1 MAVKKVPTKKTP
13 VKRRSPV
20 RVVTQK
26 ESSAGFH
33 FYNLHQCCQRK
44 FYIKY
49 ICRLTPMFV
58 APPLVQGSAF
68 HEAKEVYYKT
78 GVTKKAVD
86 VAVAFIKKNQSTLE
100 FKEDYDKILYRVPI
114 LILRWIERFG
124 EYDRKIYKFVAIERH
139 FKVVL
144 PHVDGVPDITV
155 TIKPD
160 AIVQEKGSKDIYIM
174 ETKTSGFQIETT
186 NMGVQTGD
194 QATSYIYAVQKNL
207 KKEVRGVIPDI
218 AYWNKNAKS
227 EDNIQI
233 VRGDI
238 VIRKDRDLEVWEKSV
253 RQEFLEIS
261 QKVEAL
267 KKGYDED
274 ALFRRNTFYC
284 MSYGKPCEF
293 ANICRM
299 PLKPGM
305 DLPYG
310 FARYAHKKGENLG
323 THTLDNTIGIS

>member
-1 MAVKKVPTKKTP
+1 MAVKKAP

-20 RVVTQK
+20 KKVTQK
-26 ESSAGFH
+26 ESSSGFH

-49 ICRLTPMFV
+49 VCRLTPVHV
-58 APPLVQGSAF
+58 APPLIQGGAF
-68 HEAKEVYYKT
+68 HEAKELYYKT
-78 GVTKKAVD
+78 GSVKKAVD
-86 VAVAFIKKNQSTLE
+86 VAEAFIKKNHSFFEHEEE
-100 FKEDYDKILYRVPI
+100 FDKVLYRVPV
-114 LILRWIERFG
+114 LIMKWIERFG
-124 EYDRKIYKFVAIERH
+124 EYDRKIYKFLAIERQ
-139 FKVVL
+139 FQVTL
-144 PHVDGVPDITV
+144 PHVDGCPDIVVTV
-155 TIKPD
+155 KPD
-160 AIVQEKGSKDIYIM
+160 TIVQAKGSKDIYVM
-174 ETKTSGFQIETT
+174 ETKTSGFQIEMT
-186 NMGVQTGD
+186 NQGVQYGD
-194 QATSYIYAVQKNL
+194 QATAYIYAVRKIL

-274 ALFRRNTFYC
+274 ALFRRNTYYC

-293 ANICRM
+293 ADICRVK
-299 PLKPGM
+299 LVPGM
-305 DLPYG
+305 DTPYG
-310 FARYAHKKGENLG
+310 FAHYARKKSEGLG
-323 THTLDNTIGIS
+323 SHTLDNTIGIS